1 MDAVR
6 NMVLMRFPSRAANI
20 GFARTAVAL
29 FASQLDFTLDELDEI
44 KIAASEAVSNAVIH
58 GYKGTDG
65 EITVI
70 CRLSDEGLEITIQDE
85 GQGIADVEKAL
96 EPAFT
101 TEPEERM
108 GLGLVFI
115 KEYMDNLVVD
125 SVVGEGTSLTMTKLP
140 VQAQVRS

>member
-1 MDAVR
+1 
-6 NMVLMRFPSRAANI
+6 MVLMRFPSRAANI